1 MLNDRRF
8 VVTKFN
14 RVIYPQRGLSKVTGY
29 YANDPSDLH
38 TLPYATFVA
47 KAKPIDHDALAAHF
61 QAHPLPQGNWTLVR
75 YIDTD
80 HVEIQRVVSV
90 AQLRAWSRS
99 KAKSRSKAG

>member
-1 MLNDRRF
+1 MLADRRF
-8 VVTKFN
+8 VVTEFN
-14 RVIYPQRGLSKVTGY
+14 RVIYPQRGASSVTGY
-29 YANDPSDLH
+29 YATTPDAPY

-99 KAKSRSKAG
+99 KAKAG